1 MKPSHVKEAAVGVAE
16 DVEDLVEEED
26 EVVADTVVAATEV
39 DAVDMAVVVRHHF
52 AVFLSMNIG

>member
-1 MKPSHVKEAAVGVAE
+1 MEVAE

-26 EVVADTVVAATEV
+26 EVVVDTVVAATEV

-52 AVFLSMNIG
+52 AVFLSMNIC